1 MVTKHFLLSL
11 WNGLEGVKGTPRIT
25 RKTSSS
31 FPSRKGTGQ
40 MKEVGDNGLRYVKPC
55 FGLFP
60 GPILQRSQCRDWRGL
75 EESLQAT
82 GCVKEG
88 HRAAH

>member
-11 WNGLEGVKGTPRIT
+11 WNVLEGVKGTPRIT

-40 MKEVGDNGLRYVKPC
+40 MKEVGDNRLRYVKPC
-55 FGLFP
+55 FGSSSLALFSREASA
-60 GPILQRSQCRDWRGL
+60 G
-75 EESLQAT
+75 T
-82 GCVKEG
+82 GG
-88 HRAAH
+88 G